1 MRLIDTHSHLF
12 LEEFSEDFP
21 QVIERARAAGVT
33 HIFMPNIDSTTIEAM
48 LSACSVY
55 KGYCFPMIG
64 LHPTSVNDNYEK
76 ELEIV
81 ARELKFSK
89 EYVAIGEI
97 GMDLYWDKTYLKEQQ
112 IVLDKQVNW
121 ALEYDLPI
129 VIHCRDAFDYIY
141 KVLEPY
147 KKTPLRGIFHSFTGT
162 AEEATRV
169 LEFSDF
175 FIGINGVVTFKKSHL
190 PEILAGIPLE
200 KIVLETDSPYL
211 TPVPNRGKRNESAYV
226 KDTLM
231 KVSEIYGMSP
241 EAVGDVTSENAL
253 KVLEC
258 SNNIGKILKFIN
270 FEILLKIKRGE

>member
-12 LEEFSEDFP
+12 LEEFSEDLP
-21 QVIERARAAGVT
+21 QVIDRARSEGVT
-33 HIFMPNIDSTTIEAM
+33 HIFMPNIDSTTIGSM
-48 LSACSVY
+48 LSVCNTY

-64 LHPTSVNDNYEK
+64 LHPTSVNAGYEK

-147 KKTPLRGIFHSFTGT
+147 KNTSLKGIFHSFTGT
-162 AEEATRV
+162 DEEAARI
-169 LEFSDF
+169 LEFSGF
-175 FIGINGVVTFKKSHL
+175 LIGINGVVTFKKSHL
-190 PEILAGIPLE
+190 PEVLTKISLE

-231 KVSEIYGMSP
+231 KVSEIYRMSP
-241 EAVGDVTSENAL
+241 EAVGSVTSENAL
-253 KVLEC
+253 KVF
-258 SNNIGKILKFIN
+258 GMLK
-270 FEILLKIKRGE
+270 

>member
-1 MRLIDTHSHLF
+1 MSFELF
-12 LEEFSEDFP
+12 SMISVSFQNPIRILHQKE
-21 QVIERARAAGVT
+21 
-33 HIFMPNIDSTTIEAM
+33 TIKQ
-48 LSACSVY
+48 C
-55 KGYCFPMIG
+55 
-64 LHPTSVNDNYEK
+64 NYEK

-162 AEEATRV
+162 AEEAARV

-253 KVLEC
+253 KVF
-258 SNNIGKILKFIN
+258 GMLK
-270 FEILLKIKRGE
+270 

>member
-1 MRLIDTHSHLF
+1 
-12 LEEFSEDFP
+12 
-21 QVIERARAAGVT
+21 
-33 HIFMPNIDSTTIEAM
+33 
-48 LSACSVY
+48 
-55 KGYCFPMIG
+55 MIG
-64 LHPTSVNDNYEK
+64 LHPTSVNANYEK

-121 ALEYDLPI
+121 ALEYDLPV

-211 TPVPNRGKRNESAYV
+211 TPVPNRGRRNESAYV

-253 KVLEC
+253 KVF
-258 SNNIGKILKFIN
+258 GMLK
-270 FEILLKIKRGE
+270 

>member
-12 LEEFSEDFP
+12 LEEFSEDLP
-21 QVIERARAAGVT
+21 QVIERARSVGVT
-33 HIFMPNIDSTTIEAM
+33 HVFMPNIDSTTIDAM
-48 LSACSVY
+48 LSACNTY

-64 LHPTSVNDNYEK
+64 LHPTSVNVDYEK

-81 ARELKFSK
+81 ARELKSST

-112 IVLDKQVNW
+112 IVLDKQVGW
-121 ALEYDLPI
+121 ALEYDLPV

-147 KKTPLRGIFHSFTGT
+147 KKCPLKGIFHSFTGT
-162 AEEATRV
+162 AEEAARI
-169 LEFSDF
+169 LEFPGFS
-175 FIGINGVVTFKKSHL
+175 IGINGVVTFKKSHL
-190 PEILAGIPLE
+190 PEVLPEIPLE

-226 KDTLM
+226 KDTLL
-231 KVSEIYGMSP
+231 KVSEIYRMSP
-241 EAVGDVTSENAL
+241 EAVGNLTSENAL
-253 KVLEC
+253 KVF
-258 SNNIGKILKFIN
+258 GMLK
-270 FEILLKIKRGE
+270 

>member
-12 LEEFSEDFP
+12 LEDFSEDFP

-33 HIFMPNIDSTTIEAM
+33 HIFMPNIDSTTVSAM
-48 LSACSVY
+48 LSACDAY
-55 KGYCFPMIG
+55 KGYCYPMIG
-64 LHPTSVNDNYEK
+64 LHPTSINADYEK

-81 ARELKFSK
+81 AHELKSSR

-112 IVLDKQVNW
+112 IALDKQVNW
-121 ALEYDLPI
+121 ALEYDLPV

-147 KKTPLRGIFHSFTGT
+147 KRTSLRGIFHSFTGT
-162 AEEATRV
+162 SEEAARV
-169 LEFSDF
+169 LEFSGF
-175 FIGINGVVTFKKSHL
+175 SIGINGVVTFKKSRL
-190 PEILAGIPLE
+190 PEVLAGIPLE

-231 KVSEIYGMSP
+231 KVSEIYGISP

-253 KVLEC
+253 KVF
-258 SNNIGKILKFIN
+258 GMLK
-270 FEILLKIKRGE
+270 

>member
-175 FIGINGVVTFKKSHL
+175 FIEINGVVTFKKSHL

-253 KVLEC
+253 KVF
-258 SNNIGKILKFIN
+258 GMLK
-270 FEILLKIKRGE
+270 

>member
-12 LEEFSEDFP
+12 LEEFSEDLP
-21 QVIERARAAGVT
+21 QVIERARSAGIT
-33 HIFMPNIDSTTIEAM
+33 HIFMPNIDSTTIDSM
-48 LSACSVY
+48 LSACNTY

-64 LHPTSVNDNYEK
+64 LHPTSVDAGYEK

-81 ARELKFSK
+81 ARELKSSNK
-89 EYVAIGEI
+89 YIAIGEI
-97 GMDLYWDKTYLKEQQ
+97 GMDLYWDKTFLKEQQ
-112 IVLDKQVNW
+112 IVLDKQINW
-121 ALEYDLPI
+121 ALEYDLPV

-147 KKTPLRGIFHSFTGT
+147 KNTSLKGIFHSFTGT
-162 AEEATRV
+162 YEEAVRI

-175 FIGINGVVTFKKSHL
+175 LIGINGVVTFKKSHL
-190 PEILAGIPLE
+190 PEVLTKISLN

-231 KVSEIYGMSP
+231 KVSDIYRMSP
-241 EAVGDVTSENAL
+241 EAVGSVTSENAL
-253 KVLEC
+253 KVF
-258 SNNIGKILKFIN
+258 GMLK
-270 FEILLKIKRGE
+270 